1 MEFKEFL
8 DTFVR
13 YNKRIY
19 KKLIIISIILFYLL
33 FLIYYNHFRIIL
45 DNTLNFSWQIGII
58 SAFITTISLVFIADI
73 IRVLLLIKSE
83 RT

>member
-45 DNTLNFSWQIGII
+45 DNI
-58 SAFITTISLVFIADI
+58 LVGKLELS
-73 IRVLLLIKSE
+73 VLLLQQLA
-83 RT
+83 